1 MGGAVDSAEFSTSWH
16 HRCAM
21 SAPPPSPTGSAG
33 SGSTD
38 DAPGARRPTVRRVH
52 PAPHAPVAIR
62 DVYGVARAP
71 HRDRPWVGLCMVT
84 SLDGTVA
91 VDGSSAGLGNP
102 NDLEVLST
110 LRAVSDVIIVGAGTV
125 RGDGYGPPKKAGQRI
140 GVVTNRGSVDLDTPL
155 FTSGAGFV
163 IAPRSADVDGDRVE
177 VLRVGHATVDLAA
190 ALRRLGEIVPGVRHV
205 QAEGGPTL
213 NAALLE
219 ADLID
224 ELNLTIASRL
234 AGGEGPRLT
243 RGAAELDRRFDVA
256 HLLVDDDGFVFG
268 RWTRRR

>member
-1 MGGAVDSAEFSTSWH
+1 MPA
-16 HRCAM
+16 
-21 SAPPPSPTGSAG
+21 PPSPTGSDDSA
-33 SGSTD
+33 STAASMRAPD
-38 DAPGARRPTVRRVH
+38 DAPAGDAPDAPSTVRRVH
-52 PAPHAPVAIR
+52 PAPPVPVSIH
-62 DVYGVARAP
+62 DVYGVARDG

-91 VDGSSAGLGNP
+91 VDGSSGGLGNR
-102 NDLEVLST
+102 NDLAVLTT
-110 LRAVSDVIIVGAGTV
+110 LRAITDVIVVGAGTA
-125 RGDGYGPPKKAGQRI
+125 RGEGYGPPAKRGQRI
-140 GVVTNRGSVDLDTPL
+140 GVVTNRGSVDLDTEL

-163 IAPRSADVDGDRVE
+163 IAPESAVVDEARVD
-177 VLRVGHATVDLAA
+177 VLRVGRETVDLAA
-190 ALRRLGEIVPGVRHV
+190 AIGRLREIVPGVRHV

-213 NAALLE
+213 NAALME

-234 AGGEGPRLT
+234 AGGDGPRLT
-243 RGAAELDRRFDVA
+243 RGAAELDQRFDLA